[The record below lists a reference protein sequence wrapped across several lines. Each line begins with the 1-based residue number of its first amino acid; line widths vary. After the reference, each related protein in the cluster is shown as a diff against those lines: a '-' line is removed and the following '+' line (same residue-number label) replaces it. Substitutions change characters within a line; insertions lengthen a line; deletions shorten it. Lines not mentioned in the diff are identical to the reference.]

1 MKKYFRN
8 FLILFSFFIF
18 SAAVFSE
25 DYRADIV
32 KKVNVERSEEG
43 LVPLKNDK
51 ILNSLAQ
58 KKAEIMAEEENLSHT
73 AGGYS
78 SFSDIFKENNIKY
91 LSVGENIARN
101 WKTTDEVMNAWMES
115 LGHRK
120 NILSPKFTHM
130 GVGKAVSKKGDIYWV
145 QLFIKYRD

>member
-18 SAAVFSE
+18 SAAAFSE

-32 KKVNVERSEEG
+32 KKVNIERSEEG

-58 KKAEIMAEEENLSHT
+58 KRQKL
-73 AGGYS
+73 
-78 SFSDIFKENNIKY
+78 
-91 LSVGENIARN
+91 
-101 WKTTDEVMNAWMES
+101 WQ
-115 LGHRK
+115 RK
-120 NILSPKFTHM
+120 KI
-130 GVGKAVSKKGDIYWV
+130 
-145 QLFIKYRD
+145 